1 MDVNVFNSL
10 NIALGL
16 LVLIIVIKII
26 IVVFFNYYCHEVAV
40 LFFTLKKLY
49 LPPIHRYSDKKLWP
63 TTVNHNIVIQPSQYV
78 ISIWTEAGCNP
89 IGNYKE

>member
-40 LFFTLKKLY
+40 LF
-49 LPPIHRYSDKKLWP
+49 LP
-63 TTVNHNIVIQPSQYV
+63 
-78 ISIWTEAGCNP
+78 
-89 IGNYKE
+89 